1 MFLSSLKDS
10 LRQAWAPTRKTTLW
24 LLRMMIPISL
34 GVTLLQWLGV
44 IRWIAGY
51 VDPVFGLVG
60 LPGSAAIAYITA
72 AVNTTYAGIAIMT
85 SLPLTLRQ
93 ATVLSMMMLLCHA
106 LPMECTV
113 NRMTGSSLWRMAVIR
128 IFMAFAAAWVLNKI
142 LPEMSV
148 PFGHMGAIETDAPI
162 GLVLLT
168 WVKSMLRLCL
178 MIFFIIYALMVV
190 QQLIEHYRLMPKL
203 SKALQPLMRLFGLPR
218 RAAYLWLVGNVLGIS
233 YGGAVM
239 REQIDRGVLSRNE
252 ANDVNYHLIMNHSLL
267 EDTAVFS
274 AVGISPVC
282 IVVTRLVCAMVVV
295 WSRKLWHRLR
305 QALKPAA

>member
-1 MFLSSLKDS
+1 MTLNVLSDCLK
-10 LRQAWAPTRKTTLW
+10 LAWAPTRKTTVW
-24 LLRMMIPISL
+24 LLRLMIPISL

-44 IRWIAGY
+44 IDWLAGF
-51 VDPVFGLVG
+51 VDPVFARLG

-93 ATVLSMMMLLCHA
+93 ATVLSMMMLLSHA

-128 IFMAFAAAWVLNKI
+128 IFMAFAAAWVLNAI
-142 LPEMSV
+142 LPEMNA
-148 PFGHMGAIETDAPI
+148 PFGHMGALQTDVPL
-162 GLVLLT
+162 GTVLLT
-168 WVKSMLRLCL
+168 WARSMFRLCL
-178 MIFFIIYALMVV
+178 MILVIIYTLMVV
-190 QQLIEHYRLMPKL
+190 QQLIERYRLMPKL
-203 SKALQPLMRLFGLPR
+203 SKALQPLMRVFGLPR
-218 RAAYLWLVGNVLGIS
+218 HAAYLWLVGNVLGIS

-239 REQIDRGVLSRNE
+239 REQIDRGALSRSE

-274 AVGISPVC
+274 AIGISPIC
-282 IVVTRLVCAMVVV
+282 IVATRLLCAMIVV
-295 WSRKLWHRLR
+295 WSRKLWHRVR

>member
-1 MFLSSLKDS
+1 MFLSNLKNS
-10 LRQAWAPTRKTTLW
+10 LRQAWAPTRKTTVW

-44 IRWIAGY
+44 IRWIAGW

-113 NRMTGSSLWRMAVIR
+113 NRLTGSSLWRMAVVR
-128 IFMAFAAAWVLNKI
+128 IVMAFAAAWVLNAV
-142 LPEMSV
+142 LPEMNT
-148 PFGHMGAIETDAPI
+148 PFGHMGALPTDAPI
-162 GLVLLT
+162 GDVLLT
-168 WVKSMLRLCL
+168 WAQGMARLCV
-178 MIFFIIYALMVV
+178 MILVIIYTLMVV
-190 QQLIEHYRLMPKL
+190 QQLIERYRLMPRL
-203 SKALQPLMRLFGLPR
+203 SRALQPLMRLFGLPR

-239 REQIDRGVLSRNE
+239 REQIDRGALSRSE

-267 EDTAVFS
+267 EDTTVFS
-274 AVGISPVC
+274 AIGISPVC
-282 IVVTRLVCAMVVV
+282 IVVTRLLCAMVVV
-295 WSRKLWHRLR
+295 WSRKLWHRVRLG
-305 QALKPAA
+305 LKPAA